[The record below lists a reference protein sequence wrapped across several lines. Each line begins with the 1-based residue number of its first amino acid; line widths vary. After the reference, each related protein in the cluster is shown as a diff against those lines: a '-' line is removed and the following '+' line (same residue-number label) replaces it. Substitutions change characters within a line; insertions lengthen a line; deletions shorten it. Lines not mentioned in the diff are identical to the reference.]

1 MSQQVSGE
9 PLHHASVKL
18 LEHVMTLNFI
28 AGVVAVVGLMTSNAF
43 AQDAKTAIGAGVGGA
58 AGAAIG
64 QAVGG
69 STGAV
74 VGGAVGGGTGAAVT
88 TKSGEGRT
96 GAIVGGAVGGGA
108 GAAVGQSV
116 GGKTGS
122 IVGAGVGGA
131 AGAVV
136 GRNVQGS
143 SVTPVIAAPAPVA
156 VVRAPSQRIV
166 VVDHGCSD
174 KWEKKNHPGKGWAK
188 GHYNKKGC

>member
-1 MSQQVSGE
+1 M
-9 PLHHASVKL
+9 KL
-18 LEHVMTLNFI
+18 NIIF
-28 AGVVAVVGLMTSNAF
+28 GVITAIGLMSSHAI

-58 AGAAIG
+58 AGAAVG

-143 SVTPVIAAPAPVA
+143 NVTPVVGAPAPVA
-156 VVRAPSQRIV
+156 VVRAPSQHVV
-166 VVDHGCSD
+166 VVDHGCSN

-188 GHYNKKGC
+188 GHNKKGC